1 MDIFFPL
8 QIAADWLAY
17 DVFSLSPDT
26 HLGEAVNFFLYDT
39 AKIFLLVYLI
49 SILAG
54 IIRFYLPIERVR
66 DFLATHKLWGLDY
79 FFATVFGVITP
90 FCSCSSIPLF
100 IGFLKSGIPLGVTFA
115 FLITSPL
122 ANEIAIGLFIGLFGL
137 KITLIYISAGIGVG
151 MAGGAVIS
159 KLHMEKYV
167 EEFVWKANAS
177 TSAITQKRISL
188 RAAFPAILHEAGDIF
203 RNVAPYILIGI
214 GVGAAIHG
222 FVPSDFFESILL
234 RMGIFGVPVAVIL
247 AVPLYSN
254 AAGVLP
260 IVQSL
265 IVKGVP
271 IGTGLAFMMGVVG
284 LSLPEALIL
293 KKVLKLPLLLTF
305 FGTVTIGIILIGYI
319 FNFFLAS
326 PESAFPL

>member
-1 MDIFFPL
+1 MDIFLPL
-8 QIAADWLAY
+8 QLAADWLVY
-17 DVFSLSPDT
+17 GILSLSPES
-26 HLGEAVNFFLYDT
+26 HLGQSVHFFLYDT

-54 IIRFYLPIERVR
+54 IIRFYFPIERVR

-79 FFATVFGVITP
+79 FFATVFGAITP

-100 IGFLKSGIPLGVTFA
+100 IGFLKAGIPLGVTFA

-122 ANEIAIGLFIGLFGL
+122 INEIAVGLFIGLFGL
-137 KITLIYISAGIGVG
+137 KITLLYIVAGIGVG
-151 MAGGAVIS
+151 MAGGAVIGR
-159 KLHMEKYV
+159 LNMERYV
-167 EEFVWKANAS
+167 EDFVWKANAAAS
-177 TSAITQKRISL
+177 TMEQKHIGL
-188 RAAFPAILHEAGDIF
+188 RTAFPSILREAWDIF
-203 RNVAPYILIGI
+203 RKVAPYIVIGI
-214 GVGAAIHG
+214 AVGAAIHG
-222 FVPSDFFESILL
+222 YVPSGFFESVLL
-234 RMGIFGVPVAVIL
+234 RMGIFAVPVAALL
-247 AVPLYSN
+247 AIPLYSN

-265 IVKGVP
+265 IAKGVP

-305 FGTVTIGIILIGYI
+305 FGTVTIGIIFIGYL
-319 FNFFLAS
+319 FNFLLA
-326 PESAFPL
+326 

>member
-1 MDIFFPL
+1 
-8 QIAADWLAY
+8 
-17 DVFSLSPDT
+17 V
-26 HLGEAVNFFLYDT
+26 
-39 AKIFLLVYLI
+39 
-49 SILAG
+49 
-54 IIRFYLPIERVR
+54 
-66 DFLATHKLWGLDY
+66 
-79 FFATVFGVITP
+79 
-90 FCSCSSIPLF
+90 
-100 IGFLKSGIPLGVTFA
+100 
-115 FLITSPL
+115 
-122 ANEIAIGLFIGLFGL
+122 NEIAIGLFIGLFGL

-326 PESAFPL
+326 PGSAFPL